1 MTQTNE
7 DDAAHRAS
15 LRMKYPRLMRGDYA
29 ARMTAARATIAVLGL
44 FAYALYRFEFS
55 LSRLGEGVHRLFGF
69 VLLMFPPSPGAQLNL
84 FLKAMAETLAMAFLG
99 TLIASALAFPIGL
112 LAARNVLPSFLAR
125 FLIRRGMDTMRSID
139 TLIWALIWIY
149 AVGPGPFAGIL
160 AIATTDIG
168 ALAKLFSEAIE
179 NAGRKAE
186 EGVTASGGGAL
197 SRIRFGLLPEALPVM
212 VSQVLYFIESNARS
226 ATIVGIVGAG
236 GIGLYLT
243 ESIRSN
249 DWDKVAFIVIL
260 ILIAV
265 ATIDFISSRLRHAMT
280 GTRAAHL

>member
-1 MTQTNE
+1 MTEAKGQA
-7 DDAAHRAS
+7 DLAA
-15 LRMKYPRLMRGDYA
+15 LREKYPRLMRGDYA
-29 ARMTAARATIAVLGL
+29 ARFTAALAVIAIFGL
-44 FAYALYRFEFS
+44 LAYAFYRFEFS
-55 LSRLGEGVHRLFGF
+55 LTRIGEGVHRLFGF
-69 VLLMFPPSPGAQLNL
+69 VVLMFPPSPGAQLNL

-99 TLIASALAFPIGL
+99 TLIASAFAFPIGL

-149 AVGPGPFAGIL
+149 VVGPGPFAGIL

-168 ALAKLFSEAIE
+168 ALAKLFSETIE
-179 NAGRKAE
+179 NTGRQAE
-186 EGVTASGGGAL
+186 EGVIASGGGAL
-197 SRIRFGLLPEALPVM
+197 SRIRFGLIPEALPVM
-212 VSQVLYFIESNARS
+212 VSQVLYFIESNTRS

-249 DWDKVAFIVIL
+249 DWDKVAFIIIL

-265 ATIDFISSRLRHAMT
+265 AIIDFISSRLRRAIA
-280 GTRAAHL
+280 GTNTAPL